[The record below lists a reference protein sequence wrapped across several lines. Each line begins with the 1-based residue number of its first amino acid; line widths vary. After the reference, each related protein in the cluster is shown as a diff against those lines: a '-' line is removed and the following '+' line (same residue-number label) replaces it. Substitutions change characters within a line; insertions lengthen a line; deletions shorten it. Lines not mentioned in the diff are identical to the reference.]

1 MESTTTSHK
10 ILVIEDDPDLRR
22 ILCLQLAKLG
32 HETVQAADGREG
44 FKAAQQSTPD
54 LILLDLMMPG
64 LDGFQVLKRI
74 KSLDA
79 LVDIPVLILT
89 ASHDDHH
96 RRKSASH
103 MANGF
108 MTKPYTVDELR
119 EQIDRVLSPAT
130 SG

>member
-1 MESTTTSHK
+1 MPTSNDAPL

-32 HETVQAADGREG
+32 YRTNEAENGRVGFEQAQAEPP
-44 FKAAQQSTPD
+44 A
-54 LILLDLMMPG
+54 LILLDLMMPE
-64 LDGFQVLKRI
+64 LDGFQVLKRM
-74 KSLDA
+74 KSLDS

-96 RRKSASH
+96 RRKSVSH

-108 MTKPYTVDELR
+108 MTKPYTVDQLR
-119 EQIDRVLSPAT
+119 EEIGRFLTPTPSA
-130 SG
+130 

>member
-1 MESTTTSHK
+1 
-10 ILVIEDDPDLRR
+10 
-22 ILCLQLAKLG
+22 
-32 HETVQAADGREG
+32 
-44 FKAAQQSTPD
+44 
-54 LILLDLMMPG
+54 MMPG

>member
-1 MESTTTSHK
+1 MPNPNEAPL

-32 HETVQAADGREG
+32 YRTQEAENGRVGFELAQAE
-44 FKAAQQSTPD
+44 PPE
-54 LILLDLMMPG
+54 LILLDLMMPE

-74 KSLDA
+74 KSLDD

-96 RRKSASH
+96 RRKSVSH

-108 MTKPYTVDELR
+108 MTKPYTVDQLR
-119 EQIDRVLSPAT
+119 EEIGRFLAPT
-130 SG
+130 TG